1 MQESHNRPAYPTVGD
16 PSFISTAQSGHTDRT
31 AVSALEPYVPP
42 NVPHGLPHVVRY
54 ATLSSMDLPLEV
66 RFLIIMIAR
75 FANVHGVASVA
86 NSTLGE
92 ICRIGSHHT
101 VERWISL
108 ASDVGI
114 LRKEPGKG
122 GKDRKSN
129 SYTFLGEDRRW
140 APLPVSQPDINPIV
154 ALAQARRIIEELQ
167 VKAARVEEL
176 EAELALL
183 RNGHTNGRSGVTNG
197 EGEPPAGPPSGSYGT
212 ADSDSS
218 QETHG
223 AIGHSGVTNGSP
235 EDQSEGAPHSYETAD
250 SDSSQ
255 ETHGAIGHSGVT
267 NGSPDDPPEGAS
279 HSYEPPGSGSSRE
292 IHGAIGHSEVTNGS
306 PDGPPG
312 DSPHSYN
319 PPGSGSSR
327 ETHGAIGYSEV
338 TNGPDGTDEG
348 QEYLSRRARVQELV
362 LNHRDYYTRSFNR
375 GGLPSAVEYFSRSP
389 GHEQELMDQVAL
401 LEAGGDPRQ
410 TGTGPPPEPGAQP
423 QASADSDRYGVGR
436 CPDCGRPFATH
447 GGAEYCTD
455 CTERRR
461 RESEA

>member
-1 MQESHNRPAYPTVGD
+1 MQERQDRPDCPTVDD
-16 PSFISTAQSGHTDRT
+16 PSFSSTLTSAENART

-114 LRKEPGKG
+114 LRKEPGRG

-129 SYTFLGEDRRW
+129 SYTFLGADRSW
-140 APLPVSQPDINPIV
+140 APLPVGQPDINPIV
-154 ALAQARRIIEELQ
+154 ALAHARRLIEELQ
-167 VKAARVEEL
+167 AKAARVDDL
-176 EAELALL
+176 EAALALL
-183 RNGHTNGRSGVTNG
+183 RNGHTNGHSEVTNG
-197 EGEPPAGPPSGSYGT
+197 EDKPPAGPPIHSYKT
-212 ADSDSS
+212 ADSGTS
-218 QETHG
+218 QGTHG

-235 EDQSEGAPHSYETAD
+235 EDPPGEAPHSYET
-250 SDSSQ
+250 SDFSSSQ
-255 ETHGAIGHSGVT
+255 RPHGAIGHSDVT
-267 NGSPDDPPEGAS
+267 NGSPDDPPGEAPHSYGNPDSGSSQRTHGAIGHS
-279 HSYEPPGSGSSRE
+279 DVTNGSPGDLPGEAPHSYENPDSGSLQGT
-292 IHGAIGHSEVTNGS
+292 HGAIGHSEVTNG
-306 PDGPPG
+306 P
-312 DSPHSYN
+312 
-319 PPGSGSSR
+319 
-327 ETHGAIGYSEV
+327 
-338 TNGPDGTDEG
+338 DEG

-362 LNHRDYYTRSFNR
+362 MNHRGYYTRSFSR

-389 GHEQELMDQVAL
+389 GHERELMDQVAL
-401 LEAGGDPRQ
+401 LDTGADPPQAGGV
-410 TGTGPPPEPGAQP
+410 PPPETGDPPQPSAQP
-423 QASADSDRYGVGR
+423 DRYAVGQ

>member
-1 MQESHNRPAYPTVGD
+1 MQESHDRPAYPTVND
-16 PSFISTAQSGHTDRT
+16 PSFASTLQSDNSART
-31 AVSALEPYVPP
+31 AVSVLEPYVPP

-75 FANVHGVASVA
+75 FADVHGVASVA

-129 SYTFLGEDRRW
+129 SYTFLGADRSW
-140 APLPVSQPDINPIV
+140 APLPVGQPDTNPIV
-154 ALAQARRIIEELQ
+154 ALAHARRIIEELQ
-167 VKAARVEEL
+167 AKAARVDDL

-183 RNGHTNGRSGVTNG
+183 RNGHANGHSEVTNG
-197 EGEPPAGPPSGSYGT
+197 KDEPPAGPPGDSYET
-212 ADSDSS
+212 ADSRTP

-223 AIGHSGVTNGSP
+223 AIGHSGVTNGSSENPP
-235 EDQSEGAPHSYETAD
+235 EEDSRSYETAD
-250 SDSSQ
+250 SGSSQ
-255 ETHGAIGHSGVT
+255 ENHGAIGHSGVT
-267 NGSPDDPPEGAS
+267 NGSPENPPEEAS
-279 HSYEPPGSGSSRE
+279 DSYETPDSRSSQGT
-292 IHGAIGHSEVTNGS
+292 HGAIGHSEVTNG
-306 PDGPPG
+306 P
-312 DSPHSYN
+312 
-319 PPGSGSSR
+319 
-327 ETHGAIGYSEV
+327 
-338 TNGPDGTDEG
+338 DEG
-348 QEYLSRRARVQELV
+348 QEYLSRRVRVQELV
-362 LNHRDYYTRSFNR
+362 MNHRDYYQRSFDRR
-375 GGLPSAVEYFSRSP
+375 GVLGAIEYFSRSEEN
-389 GHEQELMDQVAL
+389 EQELMRQAAI

-410 TGTGPPPEPGAQP
+410 SGTGPPPESEAQSQP
-423 QASADSDRYGVGR
+423 SEDFDRYGVGQ

-447 GGAEYCTD
+447 GGATHCTD

-461 RESEA
+461 RESET